1 MSKSLVIGS
10 RPDCDLVVQAA
21 SVSGRHCRVSSDEA
35 GYILE
40 DLNSTNG
47 TYFQGKR
54 VSGSIRVA
62 LAEDDIIHLG
72 SYALPASKVL
82 ASLDRSNASQFLLQT
97 QEMVIG
103 RGAGCDHVFD
113 LPMVSSRHA
122 RIFRSGGQIWIEDLK
137 SSNGTF
143 VNDKRIDAATLIQPG
158 DSLAMGSFKFV
169 LDKESWKPLEVVE
182 RSTSPVALTAEAP
195 AFPAPGKPQT
205 DSQSTQPAETA
216 NGSFRDRWA
225 IAALLAQAL
234 PAALAI
240 AALSSSSRP
249 AVLYGLG
256 VAATWFGL
264 SNGLA
269 SRGVKAMLEQYGWK
283 GSALTLARYS
293 AFVIL
298 CLAQCLI
305 VWILAPS
312 IGGGRNPGILAL
324 GILGLTSLVGLALGL
339 VILKLFPRLSI
350 VWASGGF
357 ILMLLCLLSGLSPR
371 LDEQPAAV
379 RPLSGLLP
387 SRWAFESLLLL
398 EERQPG
404 PESDAAVTQSGLPEP
419 AATYFPIA
427 SERMGLTADV
437 LALCLM
443 LIGLAATLAWL
454 SSRPQQEQLA
464 PSVPLA
470 SSSTAT

>member
-1 MSKSLVIGS
+1 M
-10 RPDCDLVVQAA
+10 QAT

-82 ASLDRSNASQFLLQT
+82 ASLDRSNASQLLLQT

-103 RGAGCDHVFD
+103 RGGMQSRIRLTHGFVPARPD
-113 LPMVSSRHA
+113 LPLGA
-122 RIFRSGGQIWIEDLK
+122 QIWIEDLK

-158 DSLAMGSFKFV
+158 DSLALGSFKFV

-182 RSTSPVALTAEAP
+182 RSTSPVSWTAEAP

-205 DSQSTQPAETA
+205 NSQSTQPAETA
-216 NGSFRDRWA
+216 NAPFRDRWA

-240 AALSSSSRP
+240 AALSSFSRP

-264 SNGLA
+264 SSGLA
-269 SRGVKAMLEQYGWK
+269 SRGVEAMLEQYGWK
-283 GSALTLARYS
+283 GRAVTLAADSAL
-293 AFVIL
+293 VIL

-312 IGGGRNPGILAL
+312 IGGGRNPGILRS

-357 ILMLLCLLSGLSPR
+357 ILVLLCLLSGLSPR

-404 PESDAAVTQSGLPEP
+404 PESDAAATQSGLPEP

-443 LIGLAATLAWL
+443 LIGLASTIAWL

-464 PSVPLA
+464 PSAPLA
-470 SSSTAT
+470 SSRTAT